1 MAAGAAVGT
10 ELPQGLAD
18 GTFVVGIGLAQAHAK
33 SRLAK
38 ARSTRVICRET
49 LSLGFLFRD
58 WPLGGS

>member
-1 MAAGAAVGT
+1 M
-10 ELPQGLAD
+10 AD

-38 ARSTRVICRET
+38 ARGTRVISRET
-49 LSLGFLFRD
+49 LSLGFMFRD